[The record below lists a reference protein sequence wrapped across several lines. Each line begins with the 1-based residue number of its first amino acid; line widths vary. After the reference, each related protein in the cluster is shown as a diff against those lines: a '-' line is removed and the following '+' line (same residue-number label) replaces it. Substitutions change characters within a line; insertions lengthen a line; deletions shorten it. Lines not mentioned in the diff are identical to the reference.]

1 MRAIFISMAQAFQK
15 DQNRE
20 QERVPAPC
28 FITSV
33 IEFSRRGM
41 NIMKRRSIQEIKR
54 NYVADVMKAMEYN
67 DIPEKMAAELMNSYR
82 LKDRLDTDYEFM
94 MHYDPRDIA
103 EEIIRKEA

>member
-1 MRAIFISMAQAFQK
+1 
-15 DQNRE
+15 
-20 QERVPAPC
+20 
-28 FITSV
+28 
-33 IEFSRRGM
+33 M

-94 MHYDPRDIA
+94 MHYDPCDIA